1 MFYKDDLGVKI
12 MDKYMTEIS
21 IIKEIVD
28 ADFDEKL
35 KIYHNYSD
43 IINDYT
49 ITFVDEEYG
58 KDNYRYML
66 DVLRID
72 SKLIFSPFHTNKLFT
87 LFPGFVSPLSPLA
100 YFYDISLDT
109 SIVSYIDR
117 FQRGLELE
125 TNSLSMVRELG
136 KHRRFAS
143 TVNLSPYLNE
153 NCLFEG
159 KVDELHIENIYNF
172 FFYLNKFHH
181 KFNWVAKRKSKKAT
195 ELIVKNQELLFN
207 SPLAD
212 RFKHQFKII
221 HSTMLKMAL
230 INLCKAD
237 KKRKILTLL
246 DFMATDIKAMDICL
260 LEISAIYFLKKQVL
274 SFFGKVQKGNSKIL
288 ETIRNL
294 SWDIFH
300 LRYQEF
306 LLSIKPF
313 KRADV
318 NLVLFCTLDRRLLE
332 IKEIIKLK
340 AVAYNSKTLNYYPF
354 YHSESVLKLL
364 STEEI
369 SKYFNANSHFDRIST
384 KMGIDY
390 DALISDLEREVEKE
404 YSK

>member
-1 MFYKDDLGVKI
+1 
-12 MDKYMTEIS
+12 MDKYLTEIN
-21 IIKEIVD
+21 IIKEIID

-72 SKLIFSPFHTNKLFT
+72 SKLIFSPFHSNKLFT
-87 LFPGFVSPLSPLA
+87 LFPGFVSLLSPLA

-109 SIVSYIDR
+109 SVVSYIDR

-136 KHRRFAS
+136 KHRVFAS

-153 NCLFEG
+153 NCLFKG

-181 KFNWVAKRKSKKAT
+181 KFNWIAKRESKKAT

-221 HSTMLKMAL
+221 HSTMLKVAL
-230 INLCKAD
+230 INLRKTD

-260 LEISAIYFLKKQVL
+260 LEISAVYFLKKQGL

-306 LLSIKPF
+306 LLSIKPV